1 MSEPNVLILPGLAN
15 SGPEHWQSRWE
26 RENPTYRRVQQ
37 RDWDRPECGEW
48 VATLVRAI
56 DASAAPVALVAH
68 SLACA
73 LVAHLASTRTA
84 AKVSAALLVAPTDVD
99 SPECAPPEVRGFS
112 PLPLAPLPFRSTL
125 VASADDP
132 YVSLERA
139 RYFARAWGSRFL
151 EIGKAGHINA
161 ASGHGVWPE
170 GRRQL
175 EALLR
180 KS

>member
-1 MSEPNVLILPGLAN
+1 MSEPSVLILPGLTN
-15 SGPEHWQSRWE
+15 SGPEHWQSHWE
-26 RENPTYRRVQQ
+26 RENPSYRRVQQ
-37 RDWDRPECGEW
+37 RDWDRPECAEW

-56 DASAAPVALVAH
+56 DASASPVVLVAH

-73 LVAHLASTRTA
+73 LVAHVARTRAA
-84 AKVSAALLVAPTDVD
+84 AKVQAALLVAPSDVD
-99 SPECAPPEVRGFS
+99 SPARTPPEVRSFS
-112 PLPLAPLPFRSTL
+112 PLPLAPLSFRSTL

-139 RYFARAWGSRFL
+139 RYFARAWGSRFVEL
-151 EIGKAGHINA
+151 GKAGHINS

-170 GRRQL
+170 GQRQL
-175 EALLR
+175 EALLQ